1 MTSILFAQTGVCNDS
16 EPVIPAPP
24 LKWIEDKGMTE
35 NWPPREVRLSSEKRV
50 LFLTKDLDLIKR
62 QLYDGLDLKMSEL
75 RPEDLLDDI
84 NTDVMT
90 PAWVCFD
97 HAPSEIAKNAYAG
110 LMHEGLRVFSE
121 NALINGGFEV
131 IVSGQRKGT
140 GSSRETAAQCER
152 WGGIRLVIA
161 SSFAPIH
168 ERNNINL
175 GQLMGDHAMLE
186 RLQNG
191 ESISLEEFTSQ
202 YDPVTKII
210 IESGGLFPFASKLQ
224 AGVISLPPIDTPS
237 RPMTMAEKIISR
249 NLVGQIEGQS
259 VKPHDPVI
267 AQVQGG
273 YSHEFTTAQVHSFL
287 TEEYGPDYSLPNPRK
302 FAVFEDHL
310 LYAHHNPKFVA
321 HMDKVQILR
330 DMQVAFQKHTG
341 VRDYSAVDGVSPGI
355 CHQVARE
362 EFIEVGD
369 FIQATDSH
377 TCMGGASNALTYGV
391 GATEYAS
398 LVYSGFTFVKV
409 PESIRFELKGNL
421 HPGCTAKDVILY
433 ILADHARE
441 ELTLNRSMEFG
452 GPGLSSLSVDERATL
467 CNMATECSGRTG
479 ICESD
484 DALIRWMVAAQ
495 NVDAERMRSL
505 SVHPDEGARYDGGV
519 HEIDLSAI
527 VPMVAHPG
535 NPDEGIPSDPTNG
548 ANVSDIGEVDINIAY
563 GGSCTAGK
571 EDDVAYYAEVCAAA
585 DAAGLSVNENVE
597 FYIQYGSGQVK
608 TLAERKGWH
617 DLFLKVGV
625 NLIDPGCGAC
635 IGAGPGV
642 STSAEQVTVS
652 AINRNFQGRS
662 GPGKLYLASP
672 LTVAASA
679 FTGKI
684 TAWSQ
689 DLFD

>member
-1 MTSILFAQTGVCNDS
+1 M
-16 EPVIPAPP
+16 
-24 LKWIEDKGMTE
+24 ME
-35 NWPPREVRLSSEKRV
+35 NWPPQEVRLSSEKRV
-50 LFLTKDLDLIKR
+50 LFLTKDLGLIKR
-62 QLYDGLDLKMSEL
+62 QLYDGLDLKMSDL

-97 HAPSEIAKNAYAG
+97 HDPSEIAKNAYAG
-110 LMHEGLRVFSE
+110 LIHEGMRVFSE
-121 NALINGGFEV
+121 NALINGEFEV

-175 GQLMGDHAMLE
+175 GQLMGSHAMLE

-191 ESISLEEFTSQ
+191 ESIPLDEFTSQ
-202 YDPVTKII
+202 YDPVTKVI

-224 AGVISLPPIDTPS
+224 AGVIALPPIDTPS

-249 NLVGQIEGQS
+249 NLVGQLEGQS

-287 TEEYGPDYSLPNPRK
+287 TEEYGADYSLPNPSK

-310 LYAHHNPKFVA
+310 LYAHHNPKFVT

-409 PESIRFELKGNL
+409 PESIRFELSGSL

-467 CNMATECSGRTG
+467 CNMATECSGKTG

-484 DALIRWMVAAQ
+484 DALIRWMVKAQ
-495 NVDAERMRSL
+495 NVDAERMRAL
-505 SVHPDEGARYDGGV
+505 SVHPDEGAIYDGGI
-519 HEIDLSAI
+519 HKIDLSTI

-548 ANVSDIGEVDINIAY
+548 ANVSDIGEININIAY

-608 TLAERKGWH
+608 ALAERRGWH
-617 DLFLKVGV
+617 DLFQKVGV

-642 STSAEQVTVS
+642 STSSEQVTVS

-684 TAWSQ
+684 TAWSKG
-689 DLFD
+689 LFD

>member
-1 MTSILFAQTGVCNDS
+1 MTGI
-16 EPVIPAPP
+16 
-24 LKWIEDKGMTE
+24 
-35 NWPPREVRLSSEKRV
+35 WPPQNVSISPGKRV
-50 LFLTKDLDLIKR
+50 LFLTKDLSLIKR
-62 QLYDGLDLKMSEL
+62 QLYDGLDLKMSDIN
-75 RPEDLLDDI
+75 PEDLLDDI
-84 NTDVMT
+84 NTDAMT

-97 HAPSEIAKNAYAG
+97 HKPSEIAKNAYAG
-110 LMHEGLRVFSE
+110 LMQDGMRVFSE
-121 NALINGGFEV
+121 KALINGNFEV

-152 WGGIRLVIA
+152 WAGIRIVIA

-175 GQLMGDHAMLE
+175 GQLMGDYEMLQ
-186 RLQNG
+186 RLQDG
-191 ESISLEEFTSQ
+191 ESISLNEFTAK
-202 YDPVTKII
+202 YDPVTKLI
-210 IESGGLFPFASKLQ
+210 IESGGLFPFAEKLKNRE
-224 AGVISLPPIDTPS
+224 ISLDSLNTPHG
-237 RPMTMAEKIISR
+237 PMTMAEKIISR
-249 NLVGQIEGQS
+249 NLVGQEEGQC
-259 VKPHDPVI
+259 VKPNDPVI

-273 YSHEFTTAQVHSFL
+273 YSHEFTTAQVHTFL
-287 TEEYGPDYSLPNPRK
+287 SEEYGEDYALPNPGK

-310 LYAHHNPKFVA
+310 LYAAHNPKFVP
-321 HMDKVQILR
+321 HMQKVQTLR
-330 DMQVAFQKHTG
+330 DLQVEFQEHTG
-341 VRDYSAVDGVSPGI
+341 VRDYSAKDGVSPGI

-398 LVYSGFTFVKV
+398 LIYSGFTFVKV
-409 PESIRFELKGNL
+409 PESIRFELVGNL
-421 HPGCTAKDVILY
+421 NDGCTAKDVILY

-452 GPGLSSLSVDERATL
+452 GSGLASLSIDERATL

-479 ICESD
+479 ICEPDELLYS
-484 DALIRWMVAAQ
+484 WMEKAQ
-495 NVDAERMRSL
+495 GLDVGAMKEL
-505 SVHPDEGARYDGGV
+505 SVIPDEGAIYHGGV
-519 HEIDLSAI
+519 HTIDLSEI

-548 ANVSDIGEVDINIAY
+548 ANISDIGDVHIDIAY

-571 EDDVAYYAEVCAAA
+571 EDDVAYYAKVCAAA
-585 DAAGLSVNENVE
+585 DSVGLKVKDGVD

-608 TLAERKGWH
+608 DLAVRKGWH

-625 NLIDPGCGAC
+625 KLIDPGCGAC

-642 STSAEQVTVS
+642 SITPEQVTVS

-672 LTVAASA
+672 LTVATSA
-679 FTGKI
+679 FTGHI
-684 TAWSQ
+684 SAWK
-689 DLFD
+689 DGYFN